1 MCVYVFVLFFDGR
14 SKNRVLVFPES
25 RPEIFHIFTAVD
37 DGMLDGGDGGGGDI
51 GEGVGWGA
59 LNKQQQKKD
68 SVDFL
73 EAWSKVCVTTVFSF
87 FAMQCIRV
95 TVLCLLLFL
104 AVSELR

>member
-1 MCVYVFVLFFDGR
+1 MLEGGR
-14 SKNRVLVFPES
+14 
-25 RPEIFHIFTAVD
+25 
-37 DGMLDGGDGGGGDI
+37 GGGG
-51 GEGVGWGA
+51 GYWGRGGVGSV
-59 LNKQQQKKD
+59 KQTTKND

-73 EAWSKVCVTTVFSF
+73 EAWSKVCVTTVFSCCFLLSF